1 MTEIAA
7 RSEWRRLDRG
17 PKHGIINDSFGVHEE
32 EMNMFEMNCTK
43 VWLLL
48 FYLWLI
54 SQQIMTQTSNESKQG
69 NSFTDRQE
77 PEVIF
82 LL

>member
-1 MTEIAA
+1 MNC
-7 RSEWRRLDRG
+7 G
-17 PKHGIINDSFGVHEE
+17 QKYCIINDSFGVSEE
-32 EMNMFEMNCTK
+32 EMIMFEMNGKK

-48 FYLWLI
+48 FYLWSI
-54 SQQIMTQTSNESKQG
+54 FQQIMTQTSNESKQG